1 MVCQAHRQVAGL
13 VRLRRHVSPPSHICF
28 QWVFCA
34 RLHLHVAQ
42 HLRTKF
48 ECLDKEVSMARSS
61 HATKTRGI
69 LTVEWAFIGDI
80 INKKYTHRSSVI
92 CRRNRSEALLT
103 SCIPYLEFYPL
114 TVQLNCPNFEVD
126 ANGGNE
132 RWSERIFAESQKTA
146 RFSNSRIT
154 NQQQFDLWHWRQHLV
169 NRINRRGSKLTR
181 KS

>member
-1 MVCQAHRQVAGL
+1 MVCQAHQQVAGL
-13 VRLRRHVSPPSHICF
+13 VRLRRLVSPPSHICF

-34 RLHLHVAQ
+34 RLRLHVAR

-48 ECLDKEVSMARSS
+48 ECLDKKVSMAGSS
-61 HATKTRGI
+61 HATKARGI
-69 LTVEWAFIGDI
+69 LTVKWAFISDI
-80 INKKYTHRSSVI
+80 INKEYTHRSSVI

-114 TVQLNCPNFEVD
+114 TVQLNCPNFEID

-154 NQQQFDLWHWRQHLV
+154 NQQQFDLWHWWQHLV
-169 NRINRRGSKLTR
+169 TERNRRGSRLTR